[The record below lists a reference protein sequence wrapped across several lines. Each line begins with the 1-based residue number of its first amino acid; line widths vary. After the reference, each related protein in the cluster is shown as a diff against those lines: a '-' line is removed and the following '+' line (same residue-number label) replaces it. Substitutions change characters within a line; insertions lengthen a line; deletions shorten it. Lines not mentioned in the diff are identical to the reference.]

1 MMEMTSDRVS
11 EKDRE
16 YFRQLGRW
24 KAETKAEQ
32 RRSHLARPL
41 NERLLAS
48 ERLYQWSKGYANPN
62 SEPKDMG
69 AIFER
74 ARKLGILES

>member
-1 MMEMTSDRVS
+1 MTEKHVS

-16 YFRQLGRW
+16 YFRRWGEW
-24 KAETKAEQ
+24 KAESKAEQ
-32 RRSHLARPL
+32 RRAHLALPL

-48 ERLYQWSKGYANPN
+48 EQLYQWSKGYANPN

-74 ARKLGILES
+74 ARSLGILES